1 MSTSLKAA
9 FRNIFRNTRRSI
21 LTALGIGVGCMI
33 ATTMTGIMDGQGEMF
48 LTAAAE
54 GGAGHLKVVPAKW
67 PETRENSLRLVDWRA
82 ELAVLRS
89 MEGIDVAAPR
99 ARVEATLGFG
109 MRIVGTEMVGVDPA
123 REQRAFR
130 PVRNVV
136 EGRYLTADDK
146 GAVVLGRTAA
156 DRLDV
161 EVGDQIFATV
171 VDAHGEMQ
179 STMLVLV
186 GITETG
192 SEELDM
198 AICHVNLPDAEKL
211 WGEPGAGEIAV
222 VLNDT
227 DLTDAYAVKL
237 REALSGANSVLRWGE
252 VSPDLK
258 ATAEMKVKYTSIIT
272 GVLLFVVF
280 LGVAS
285 AQLAAV
291 LERRREFAVFA
302 ALGMKTRQMAL
313 LVAYE
318 ALALGLAGA
327 VIGLALG
334 FPIIYYMAT
343 SGLDLSIFIKGELV
357 SGGVLFD
364 KVLYSP
370 MGPWILTQTLLIAF
384 GSTAL
389 ASIYPAWYAVRTDP
403 AEALRVA
410 G

>member
-1 MSTSLKAA
+1 MSISLKTA

-33 ATTMTGIMDGQGEMF
+33 ATAMTGLMDGQGEMF

-54 GGAGHLKVVPAKW
+54 GGAGHLKVLPAKW
-67 PETRENSLRLVDWRA
+67 PEMRDNALRLVDWRDD
-82 ELAVLRS
+82 LAMLRATP
-89 MEGIDVAAPR
+89 GVQVAAPR
-99 ARVEATLGFG
+99 IRIEATLGFG
-109 MRIVGTEMVGVDPA
+109 TRIVGTEMVGVDPDV
-123 REQRAFR
+123 EQAAFR

-136 EGRYLTADDK
+136 EGRYLTSDDR
-146 GAVVLGRTAA
+146 GAVVLGRTAVK
-156 DRLDV
+156 RLDI
-161 EVGDQIFATV
+161 ELGDRIFASV
-171 VDAHGEMQ
+171 IDKGGEIE
-179 STMLVLV
+179 SAMLELV

-192 SEELDM
+192 SEELDL
-198 AICHVNLPDAEKL
+198 AICHVTLPDAERL
-211 WGEPGAGEIAV
+211 SGTAGAGEIAV
-222 VLNDT
+222 VLD
-227 DLTDAYAVKL
+227 DADAADAYAA
-237 REALSGANSVLRWGE
+237 ALFAELPGGNVILTWGE

-258 ATAEMKVKYTSIIT
+258 ATSEMKVKYVSMIT

-291 LERRREFAVFA
+291 LERRREFAVLA
-302 ALGMKTRQMAL
+302 ALGMKSGKMAM

-318 ALALGLAGA
+318 ALALGLVGA
-327 VIGLALG
+327 VVGLALG
-334 FPIIYYMAT
+334 FPLIYYMAT
-343 SGLDLSIFIKGELV
+343 SGLDLGMFVEGELV

-364 KVLYSP
+364 KVLYAP
-370 MGPWILTQTLLIAF
+370 MGPWILTQTLFIAF

-389 ASIYPAWYAVRTDP
+389 GALYPAWYAVRTDP